1 MSPLG
6 SGRGGAAFIVDEFL
20 LLKTVSNGLKSFSL
34 FLKSF
39 SWYILQ
45 LDDVNLK
52 FTAMLFPGY

>member
-1 MSPLG
+1 MSPFAQ
-6 SGRGGAAFIVDEFL
+6 RRDGAAFIVDNQTVV
-20 LLKTVSNGLKSFSL
+20 KTFSVALKSFSL

>member
-1 MSPLG
+1 MSPFG
-6 SGRGGAAFIVDEFL
+6 SGRDGAASIVDEFL
-20 LLKTVSNGLKSFSL
+20 LLKTFSALLKSFSL